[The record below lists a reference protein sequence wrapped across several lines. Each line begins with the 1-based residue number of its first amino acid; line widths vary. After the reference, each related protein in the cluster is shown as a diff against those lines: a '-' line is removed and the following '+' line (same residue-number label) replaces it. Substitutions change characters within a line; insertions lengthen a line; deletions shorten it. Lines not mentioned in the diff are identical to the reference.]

1 MSNSQAIGA
10 IEAIDQLPEQLPIDP
25 VQIALKAIA
34 EGKSLRE
41 AKRLSGLSPWALLR
55 RCEADPEIAQ
65 QYAVARAHQ
74 AVADAERIDEAA
86 QELLALARS
95 GDDISQGTV
104 NAYRSAVDA
113 LKWSAARK
121 HPKVYGDKL
130 DITTE
135 QRNTLVIVNYAQR
148 ARVLIPD
155 DSNTLDV
162 QALALTPGEQ
172 ELSTIPN
179 TTLPQASSPTRE
191 KPNLKKG
198 KRGPDKQP
206 RKKRSTEAG
215 GEEMGDGSA

>member
-10 IEAIDQLPEQLPIDP
+10 IEAIDQLPNRAEAANRAIE
-25 VQIALKAIA
+25 AIA
-34 EGKSLRE
+34 SGKSLRE
-41 AKRLSGLSPWALLR
+41 AQKVSGISPWALLK
-55 RCEADPEIAQ
+55 RCDNDPELAQ
-65 QYAVARAHQ
+65 QYARARELQ
-74 AVADAERIDEAA
+74 AAADASEIDAVIR
-86 QELLALARS
+86 ELLHLARNEP
-95 GDDISQGTV
+95 DKLTMPMV
-104 NAYRSAVDA
+104 NAYRAAADK
-113 LKWSAARK
+113 LQWTAARK

-215 GEEMGDGSA
+215 GEELGRTAR